1 MFGSVLLL
9 VGWMR
14 TGIPFSELL
23 SELSL
28 FNSKKLG
35 AVLQIR
41 SVLGYYY

>member
-1 MFGSVLLL
+1 MFGSVLL

-14 TGIPFSELL
+14 TGIPFSELV

-28 FNSKKLG
+28 FNSRKLG

-41 SVLGYYY
+41 SVGYYY